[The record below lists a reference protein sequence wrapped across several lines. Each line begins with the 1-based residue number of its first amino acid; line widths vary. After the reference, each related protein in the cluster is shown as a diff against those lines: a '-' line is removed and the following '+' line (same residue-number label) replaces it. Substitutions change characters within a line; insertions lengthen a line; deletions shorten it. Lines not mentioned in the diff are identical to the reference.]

1 MGPKGIKGMAID
13 KSGVGESSITAM
25 LGGLKAGDAESARQ
39 LWEWYFENLVRLARS
54 RLRDACRAVADEE
67 DVALDTVESFLRGAR
82 DGRFPSLNDSEDL
95 WRILV
100 AITGRKAMKLKQY
113 EHRLKRGAGRVISEV
128 VLDAQAA
135 ESGGIL
141 SEVPCRGP
149 SPELAAILVEEYHRR
164 FQALPD
170 VSLRLICLMRL
181 EGYTDQEIASNL
193 DCSVSTV
200 ERGLRTIRSIWA
212 DGQSR
217 KKTDDGTGP

>member
-1 MGPKGIKGMAID
+1 MATD
-13 KSGVGESSITAM
+13 KTGVGESSITAM
-25 LGGLKAGDAESARQ
+25 LGRLKAGDAESARQ
-39 LWEWYFENLVRLARS
+39 LWERYFENLVRVARG

-67 DVALDTVESFLRGAR
+67 DVALDTIDSFLRGVR
-82 DGRFPSLNDSEDL
+82 DGRFPALNEEDL

-100 AITGRKAMKLKQY
+100 AITGRKAMKLKQH

-128 VLDAQAA
+128 VLAAQAV
-135 ESGGIL
+135 ESGGVL
-141 SEVPCRGP
+141 SEAPSRGP

-181 EGYTDQEIASNL
+181 EGYTDQEIAANL

-200 ERGLRTIRSIWA
+200 ERGLRTIRSIWT

-217 KKTDDGTGP
+217 EKTEEGTGS